1 MTKSRQTLDLYM
13 RCPLEQC
20 ASNGEKKNDDDDDD
34 DDDDKTL
41 SFNPIY

>member
-13 RCPLEQC
+13 RCPLEQY
-20 ASNGEKKNDDDDDD
+20 ASSGEKKNDDD

-41 SFNPIY
+41 SFNPAY